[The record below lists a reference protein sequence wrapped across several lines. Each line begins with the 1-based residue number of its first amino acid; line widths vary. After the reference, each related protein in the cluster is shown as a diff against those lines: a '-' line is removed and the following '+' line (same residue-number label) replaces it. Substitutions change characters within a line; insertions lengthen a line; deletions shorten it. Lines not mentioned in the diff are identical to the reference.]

1 MNLKIDNPPDFI
13 ARLAAGEGPLGPLV
27 SLTLSAPKKGELPHG
42 ERVRIRALPASDSA
56 FQKET
61 IRDNKAFQQNLST
74 PELSNF
80 VVAVFPSLFKRA
92 EAQCAQGTISFL
104 SNRKGSLTALIREEA
119 TCRQASAHNREKKYL
134 LSEDDPVPFLV
145 DLGVMTAEGH
155 LIKAM
160 TPKFRQ
166 INRYLEFIDDII
178 DEVVAGLDE
187 NRVLEVVD
195 FGCGKSYLTFAT
207 HHFLTK
213 VRGIPA
219 RVTGLDLKKDVIDH
233 CQALVQRY
241 GSSGLRFLTGDIEH
255 YSCNSPPDVVI
266 SLHACD
272 TATDAALAKAVS
284 WGSKAIFAVPCC
296 QHELNA
302 RLAEKDT
309 SSPAEQEL
317 AYALKHGLV
326 RERIAALL
334 TDASRAA
341 VLEQYGYRV
350 QLLEFIDM
358 SHTPKNILI
367 RAIKKTQTHSIPT
380 RACRPFGRE
389 LSLERL
395 LGGDKE

>member
-1 MNLKIDNPPDFI
+1 
-13 ARLAAGEGPLGPLV
+13 
-27 SLTLSAPKKGELPHG
+27 
-42 ERVRIRALPASDSA
+42 
-56 FQKET
+56 
-61 IRDNKAFQQNLST
+61 
-74 PELSNF
+74 
-80 VVAVFPSLFKRA
+80 
-92 EAQCAQGTISFL
+92 
-104 SNRKGSLTALIREEA
+104 
-119 TCRQASAHNREKKYL
+119 
-134 LSEDDPVPFLV
+134 
-145 DLGVMTAEGH
+145 
-155 LIKAM
+155 
-160 TPKFRQ
+160 
-166 INRYLEFIDDII
+166 
-178 DEVVAGLDE
+178 
-187 NRVLEVVD
+187 
-195 FGCGKSYLTFAT
+195 AT

-255 YSCNSPPDVVI
+255 YSCDTPPDVVI

-284 WGSKAIFAVPCC
+284 WGSKAILAVPCC